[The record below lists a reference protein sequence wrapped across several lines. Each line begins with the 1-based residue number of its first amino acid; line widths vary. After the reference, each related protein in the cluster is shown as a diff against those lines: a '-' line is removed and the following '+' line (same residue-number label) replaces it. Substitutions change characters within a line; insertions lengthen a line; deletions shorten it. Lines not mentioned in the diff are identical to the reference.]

1 MIEFLLLD
9 LDDTILDFHK
19 AERIAIAK
27 TFSDFGVEPTEA
39 VLHRYHLINKS
50 CWERLE
56 TGEWT
61 REQVLVNR
69 FDMLF
74 AEVGVEADATAC
86 ARAYEKNLSIGHYFL
101 PGAQEAVETLSKK
114 YRLFLVSN
122 GTASVQKGRMT
133 SANLYPY
140 FEKVFV
146 SQELGH
152 NKPSIAYFEKA
163 FAQKFVEV
171 DKLTE
176 FVRGIGAKGLAWA
189 RIAEDGTIASSF
201 AKFMTEDEM
210 TAIKEKC
217 GAENGDVILIVGD
230 TKNSIVL
237 SVLGALRCE
246 VAKRLNMI
254 DKTKFNF
261 LWVTEFPLF
270 EYSEEDDRFY
280 AKHHPFTMPME
291 EDLPLLDT
299 DPGAVRARAY
309 DCVLNGT
316 ELGGGSIRIHTTEMQ
331 TKMFEKLGIG
341 AEEADEKF
349 GFLLEAFKY
358 GVPPHGG
365 LAFGLDRVVTL
376 LLGLEDIRDVIA
388 FPKVQNASELLSKCP
403 AAADPA
409 ALNELGIAVVATEE
423 E

>member
-27 TFSDFGVEPTEA
+27 TFRDFGVDPTEE

-101 PGAQEAVETLSKK
+101 PGAQEAVDALSKK

-122 GTASVQKGRMT
+122 GTASVQKGRLT

-152 NKPSIAYFEKA
+152 NKPSIEYFEKA
-163 FAQKFVEV
+163 FAQIPDFDPK
-171 DKLTE
+171 K
-176 FVRGIGAKGLAWA
+176 
-189 RIAEDGTIASSF
+189 
-201 AKFMTEDEM
+201 
-210 TAIKEKC
+210 AI
-217 GAENGDVILIVGD
+217 IVGD
-230 TKNSIVL
+230 SLTSDI
-237 SVLGALRCE
+237 
-246 VAKRLNMI
+246 
-254 DKTKFNF
+254 
-261 LWVTEFPLF
+261 
-270 EYSEEDDRFY
+270 
-280 AKHHPFTMPME
+280 
-291 EDLPLLDT
+291 
-299 DPGAVRARAY
+299 
-309 DCVLNGT
+309 
-316 ELGGGSIRIHTTEMQ
+316 LGGIHA
-331 TKMFEKLGIG
+331 GIYTCWVNPNHLPKREDIPADYEIEG
-341 AEEADEKF
+341 IYQLEA
-349 GFLLEAFKY
+349 LLE
-358 GVPPHGG
+358 
-365 LAFGLDRVVTL
+365 TL
-376 LLGLEDIRDVIA
+376 
-388 FPKVQNASELLSKCP
+388 
-403 AAADPA
+403 
-409 ALNELGIAVVATEE
+409 
-423 E
+423 